1 MAVIHES
8 CGRLTRRRVN
18 VLSQLSNLDYCLE
31 GTVDQILD
39 DESVQSLV
47 AESGD
52 RERPWFG

>member
-1 MAVIHES
+1 M
-8 CGRLTRRRVN
+8 
-18 VLSQLSNLDYCLE
+18 LSQLSNLDYCLE